1 MKKILC
7 LLLAVLMLSGCKS
20 ENKYEDYVGGNN
32 SGFYNPIMETESGYY
47 GCVDS
52 FGLSL
57 CYYDKATKKTVFLCS
72 KPECAHDG
80 NEYCN
85 ATRKGLSYCGNICL
99 TGEYIYFSGQ
109 RYDESD
115 GMQKN
120 SLYRAKTDGTE
131 LTEICNFYKLKC
143 EEDSFLGRSQGNTY
157 RSMLMHKKWAVIP
170 FDDAS
175 AEGYILPYCFNT
187 AIINIETGEY
197 KTLPEVYFDL
207 KKVEDG
213 VGGFYAYGD
222 WLYYTV
228 TTDFMH
234 ENKQLYRY
242 NFVTGQSEKIEAVG
256 KITSYMVTD
265 NKIYYTTPPT
275 KNTVS
280 KLWTYD
286 LENGTINDLSAELKI
301 NGTDFTDAE
310 IMCGGDYLILY
321 DSHHT
326 SMSTGFEAH
335 SENLDRLLFMSKDG
349 KALREIDMRGIV
361 PTYTA
366 GGIEGEEQEYFS
378 YELKYC
384 DGVLYAVTMVDLD
397 DPRLSP
403 DGRYNSLFLSCPVE
417 DIVSGTGKWNEPFD
431 FFALADKISFLWEW

>member
-1 MKKILC
+1 MKKTLC
-7 LLLAVLMLSGCKS
+7 LLLCLLLFSGCKS

-85 ATRKGLSYCGNICL
+85 ATRKGISYCGNICL
-99 TGEYIYFSGQ
+99 NGEYIYFSGQ

-143 EEDSFLGRSQGNTY
+143 EEESFLSRNQGWRY

-175 AEGYILPYCFNT
+175 TEGYTLPYCCNT
-187 AIINIETGEY
+187 AIVNIETGEY
-197 KTLPEVYFDL
+197 KTLPEVGFKL
-207 KKVEDG
+207 NKVEDG

-242 NFVTGQSEKIEAVG
+242 NFVTGQSEKIDAVG
-256 KITSYMVTD
+256 KITSYIVTD

-275 KNTVS
+275 KKTIS

-286 LENGTINDLSAELKI
+286 TESGTINDLSAELKI

-310 IMCGGDYLILY
+310 IMYGGDYLILY

-403 DGRYNSLFLSCPVE
+403 DGRYNSLFLSCPTK
-417 DIVSGTGKWNEPFD
+417 DIVSGTGEWNEPFE

>member
-1 MKKILC
+1 MKKTLC
-7 LLLAVLMLSGCKS
+7 LLLCLLLFSGCKS
-20 ENKYEDYVGGNN
+20 EDKFEDYVGGNN
-32 SGFYNPIMETESGYY
+32 SGFDNPIMETDSGYY
-47 GCVDS
+47 GCVDP

-85 ATRKGLSYCGNICL
+85 ATRKGISYCGNICL
-99 TGEYIYFSGQ
+99 SGEYIYFSGQ

-143 EEDSFLGRSQGNTY
+143 EQDSFLGRNQGDTY

-170 FDDAS
+170 FEDS
-175 AEGYILPYCFNT
+175 SVEGGTFSCFNT

-197 KTLPEVYFDL
+197 KTLPEVHFDL

-228 TTDFMH
+228 TTDFMY

-242 NFVTGQSEKIEAVG
+242 NFVTGESEKIDAVG
-256 KITSYMVTD
+256 KITNYIITD
-265 NKIYYTTPPT
+265 DKIYYTTPPT

-286 LENGTINDLSAELKI
+286 LKNGEIKDLSAELKI

-310 IMCGGDYLILY
+310 IMYGGDYLILY
-321 DSHHT
+321 DSHYT
-326 SMSTGFEAH
+326 SQSTGFYAH
-335 SENLDRLLFMSKDG
+335 SENEHRVLLMTKDG
-349 KALREIDMRGIV
+349 KALREIDMRDIV
-361 PTYTA
+361 PSYSA
-366 GGIEGEEQEYFS
+366 EGLEQEYFS
-378 YELKYC
+378 YELKYR
-384 DGVLYAVTMVDLD
+384 DGVLYAVTMVDHD

-403 DGRYNSLFLSCPVE
+403 DGRYNNLFLSCPIE
-417 DIVSGTGKWNEPFD
+417 DIVSGNSKWNEPFD